1 MAPGGAKMN
10 YDGFK
15 IKCVGLIPLLQG
27 IKSIDCTYQYFSC
40 TLFQKRGF
48 KVAMEQDS
56 FDLFK
61 LIIDSLNLI

>member
-1 MAPGGAKMN
+1 MAPGGAKVN

-40 TLFQKRGF
+40 TLLKKKIQGCHDIYVIGAGQF
-48 KVAMEQDS
+48 
-56 FDLFK
+56 
-61 LIIDSLNLI
+61 